1 MRLVRDLGRRKLRS
15 GLTITGIAIG
25 IMALVVFGSMAN
37 KMNALISG
45 GSKYYQDKAIVSVG
59 SMFSG
64 TIQPLA
70 LADLDRIRGVEGV
83 AAATPSVEMLLSAD
97 GTAASMGTPE
107 MITGS
112 IPGGD
117 KGLETFK
124 IELSSGRDLTTA
136 DATSKVTVLG
146 ADLARRLN
154 AKVGDTV
161 TLRDVK
167 FTVVGIWAPTLTAPD
182 KDAYVPIAAA
192 QDLFVKSL
200 PPLIQT
206 KITASEI
213 ATSITVYPVKGTDP
227 EVLKTRL
234 TALLGKDYTVM
245 TGKDFDALLGTFS
258 AIFTL
263 VLTGVAMLSLLV
275 GGLSTINTMAMA
287 VAERTREIGIKRAI
301 GASRWRIR
309 GEIVFEASAIGL
321 ISGLIGLGI
330 GAAMTII
337 FNDLGRESGN
347 VLFDLTFGTA
357 ATALIF
363 ATVLGGIAG
372 FVPAWHASR
381 LDPVTALRY
390 E

>member
-1 MRLVRDLGRRKLRS
+1 MRLLRDLGRRKLRS

-37 KMNALISG
+37 KMNALIGG
-45 GSKYYQDKAIVSVG
+45 GSKYYADKVTVTVG
-59 SMFSG
+59 SMYSG
-64 TIQPLA
+64 SIQPLS
-70 LADLDRIRGVEGV
+70 LSDVDKIRNIEGV
-83 AAATPSVEMLLSAD
+83 AAATPTIDMMLSDEGGA
-97 GTAASMGTPE
+97 TMGTSE
-107 MITGS
+107 MISGGV
-112 IPGGD
+112 PGGD

-124 IELSSGRDLTTA
+124 IDLAQGRELTAA

-146 ADLARRLN
+146 SALARKLN
-154 AKVGDTV
+154 ANTGDTV
-161 TLRDVK
+161 TLRGVK
-167 FTVVGIWAPTLTAPD
+167 FTVVGIWTPTLTAPD
-182 KDAYVPIAAA
+182 KDAYVPMAAA
-192 QDLFVKSL
+192 QELFVKSL
-200 PPLIQT
+200 PPIIQS
-206 KITASEI
+206 KVNASEI
-213 ATSITVYPVKGTDP
+213 ATGVVVYPAKGVDP
-227 EVLKTRL
+227 ETIKTRL
-234 TALLGKDYTVM
+234 KDLLGSSYTIM
-245 TGKDFDALLGTFS
+245 TGKDFDALLGSFS

-309 GEIVFEASAIGL
+309 REIVFEASAIGL
-321 ISGLIGLGI
+321 MSGLIGLGI
-330 GAAMTII
+330 GAAMTML
-337 FNDLGRESGN
+337 FNDLGRASGN

>member
-37 KMNALISG
+37 KMNALIGG
-45 GSKYYQDKAIVSVG
+45 GSKYYADKVVVSVG

-64 TIQPLA
+64 TIQPLS
-70 LADLDRIRGVEGV
+70 LADVDTIRGVEGV
-83 AAATPSVEMLLSAD
+83 TAATPSVDMMLSD
-97 GTAASMGTPE
+97 DSGAASMGTPE
-107 MITGS
+107 MISGS

-124 IELSSGRDLTTA
+124 IDIAQGRDLTA
-136 DATSKVTVLG
+136 QDAGTKVTVLG
-146 ADLARRLN
+146 SDLARKLN
-154 AKVGDTV
+154 AKVGDAI
-161 TLRDVK
+161 TLRGVR
-167 FTVVGIWAPTLTAPD
+167 FTIVGIWAPTLTAPD
-182 KDAYVPIAAA
+182 KIASVPLDAA
-192 QDLFVKSL
+192 QQLFVKSL
-200 PPLIQT
+200 PPLIQS
-206 KITASEI
+206 KVNAAEI
-213 ATSITVYPVKGTDP
+213 ATGITVYPNKGVDP
-227 EVLKTRL
+227 EIIKTRIKN
-234 TALLGKDYTVM
+234 TLGSSYTVM
-245 TGKDFDALLGTFS
+245 TGKDFDAALGSISTIFS
-258 AIFTL
+258 L

-309 GEIVFEASAIGL
+309 REIVLESAAIGL
-321 ISGLIGLGI
+321 IAGLIGLAI
-330 GAAMTII
+330 GAVMTTL
-337 FNDLGRESGN
+337 FNDLGRASGN
-347 VLFDLTFGTA
+347 VLFDLTLGTA

>member
-1 MRLVRDLGRRKLRS
+1 MRLLRDLGRRKLRS

-37 KMNALISG
+37 KMNALIGG
-45 GSKYYQDKAIVSVG
+45 GSKYYADKVTVTVG
-59 SMFSG
+59 SMYSG
-64 TIQPLA
+64 SIQPLS
-70 LADLDRIRGVEGV
+70 LSDVDKIRNVEGV
-83 AAATPSVEMLLSAD
+83 AAATPTIDMMLSDEGGA
-97 GTAASMGTPE
+97 TMGTPE
-107 MITGS
+107 MISGG

-124 IELSSGRDLTTA
+124 IDLAQGRELTAA

-146 ADLARRLN
+146 SDLARKLN
-154 AKVGDTV
+154 ANTGDTV
-161 TLRDVK
+161 TLRGVK
-167 FTVVGIWAPTLTAPD
+167 FTVVGIWTPTLTAPD
-182 KDAYVPIAAA
+182 KDAYVPMAAA
-192 QDLFVKSL
+192 QELFVKSL
-200 PPLIQT
+200 PPIIQS
-206 KITASEI
+206 KVNASEI
-213 ATSITVYPVKGTDP
+213 ATGVVVYPAKGVDP
-227 EVLKTRL
+227 ETIKTRL
-234 TALLGKDYTVM
+234 KDLLGSSYTIM
-245 TGKDFDALLGTFS
+245 TGKDFDALLGSFS

-309 GEIVFEASAIGL
+309 REIVFEASAIGL
-321 ISGLIGLGI
+321 MSGLIGLGI
-330 GAAMTII
+330 GAAMTML
-337 FNDLGRESGN
+337 FNDLGRASGN

>member
-1 MRLVRDLGRRKLRS
+1 MRLVRDLGRRKLRT

-37 KMNALISG
+37 KMNALIGG
-45 GSKYYQDKAIVSVG
+45 GSKYYADKDIVSIG

-64 TIQPLA
+64 NFQPLSLNDVDKIA
-70 LADLDRIRGVEGV
+70 NVDGV
-83 AAATPSVEMLLSAD
+83 AAATPGIEMMLDSST
-97 GTAASMGTPE
+97 TAAMGTPE
-107 MITGS
+107 MIGGYV
-112 IPGGD
+112 PGGD

-124 IELSSGRDLTTA
+124 MSVSSGRELTA
-136 DATSKVTVLG
+136 SDSGKLTVLG
-146 ADLARRLN
+146 CDLARKLN
-154 AKVGDTV
+154 AQVGGTV
-161 TLRDVK
+161 TLRGEQ
-167 FTVVGIWAPTLTAPD
+167 FTVVGILAPTLTAPD
-182 KDAYVPIAAA
+182 KEAMVPLDAA
-192 QDLFVKSL
+192 QQLFAKTL
-200 PPLIQT
+200 PPLIQS
-206 KITASEI
+206 KLNASDI
-213 ATSITVYPVKGTDP
+213 VTSITVYPEPGVSP

-234 TALLGKDYTVM
+234 EAALGSDYTVM
-245 TGKDFDALLGTFS
+245 DGKDFDAMLGSISTIFS
-258 AIFTL
+258 L

-275 GGLSTINTMAMA
+275 GGLSTVNTMAMA

-309 GEIVFEASAIGL
+309 REIVFEASAIGL

-330 GAAMTII
+330 GAAMTIL
-337 FNDLGRESGN
+337 FNDLGRASGN
-347 VLFDLTFGTA
+347 VLFELTLGTA

>member
-37 KMNALISG
+37 KMNALIGG
-45 GSKYYQDKAIVSVG
+45 GSKYYADKVTVTVG
-59 SMFSG
+59 SMYSG
-64 TIQPLA
+64 SIQPLS
-70 LADLDRIRGVEGV
+70 LSDVDKIRNVEGV
-83 AAATPSVEMLLSAD
+83 AAATPTIDMMLSDEGGA
-97 GTAASMGTPE
+97 TMGTPE
-107 MITGS
+107 MISGG
-112 IPGGD
+112 IPNGD
-117 KGLETFK
+117 KGLETYK
-124 IELSSGRDLTTA
+124 IELAQGRDLTAA

-146 ADLARRLN
+146 SDLARKLN
-154 AKVGDTV
+154 ANTGDTV
-161 TLRDVK
+161 TLRGVK
-167 FTVVGIWAPTLTAPD
+167 FTVVGVWAPTLTAPD
-182 KDAYVPIAAA
+182 KDAYVPMAAA
-192 QDLFVKSL
+192 QELFVKSL
-200 PPLIQT
+200 PPIIQS

-213 ATSITVYPVKGTDP
+213 ATGVTVYPAKGVDP
-227 EVLKTRL
+227 ETIKTHLKD
-234 TALLGKDYTVM
+234 LLGSSYTVM
-245 TGKDFDALLGTFS
+245 TGKDFDAMLGSFS

-309 GEIVFEASAIGL
+309 REIVFEASAIGL

-330 GAAMTII
+330 GAAMTMV
-337 FNDLGRESGN
+337 FNDLGRASGN
-347 VLFDLTFGTA
+347 VLFDLTLGTA

>member
-37 KMNALISG
+37 KMNALIGG

-83 AAATPSVEMLLSAD
+83 AAATPSVDMLLSAD

-124 IELSSGRDLTTA
+124 IELSAGRDLTTA

-154 AKVGDTV
+154 AKVDDTV
-161 TLRDVK
+161 TLRD
-167 FTVVGIWAPTLTAPD
+167 PTLTAPD
-182 KDAYVPIAAA
+182 KDAYVPMAAA

-213 ATSITVYPVKGTDP
+213 ATGITVYPVKGTDP

-245 TGKDFDALLGTFS
+245 TGKDFDALLGSFS

-309 GEIVFEASAIGL
+309 REIVFEASAIGL

-330 GAAMTII
+330 GGAMTII

>member
-64 TIQPLA
+64 TIQPIA
-70 LADLDRIRGVEGV
+70 LADLDRVRAVEGV

-97 GTAASMGTPE
+97 GGAASMGTPE
-107 MITGS
+107 MITGAV
-112 IPGGD
+112 PGGD
-117 KGLETFK
+117 MGLEKFK
-124 IELSSGRDLTTA
+124 IDLAQGRELTAA
-136 DATSKVTVLG
+136 DANSKVTVLG
-146 ADLARRLN
+146 SDLARKLN
-154 AKVGDTV
+154 VNVGDTV

-167 FTVVGIWAPTLTAPD
+167 FAVVGIWAPTLTAPD
-182 KDAYVPIAAA
+182 KDASVPLAAA
-192 QDLFVKSL
+192 QELFVKSL
-200 PPLIQT
+200 PPLIQS
-206 KITASEI
+206 KITASDI
-213 ATSITVYPVKGTDP
+213 ATSITVYPKAGVSP
-227 EVLKTRL
+227 ETIKTRMES
-234 TALLGKDYTVM
+234 LLGSEYSVM
-245 TGKDFDALLGTFS
+245 TGKDFDAMLGTFS

-263 VLTGVAMLSLLV
+263 VLTGVALLSLLV

-309 GEIVFEASAIGL
+309 REIVFEASAIGL

-330 GAAMTII
+330 GAAMTMV
-337 FNDLGRESGN
+337 FNDLGRASGN
-347 VLFDLTFGTA
+347 VLFDLTLGTA